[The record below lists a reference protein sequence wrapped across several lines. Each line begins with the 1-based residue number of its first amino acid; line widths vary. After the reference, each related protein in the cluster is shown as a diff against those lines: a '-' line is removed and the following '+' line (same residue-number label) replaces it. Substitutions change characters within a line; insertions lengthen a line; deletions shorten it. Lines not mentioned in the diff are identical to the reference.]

1 MFSMTKKMRT
11 LLLSV
16 GLVATSLG
24 LVACNKDDDES
35 PTSAQSISSLRL
47 IGDYN
52 ILSKTMYNGVEF
64 GGISGLDLDTDG
76 KYWAISDDRGGERG
90 APRFYQL
97 AIDLDQEK
105 IKKVSIQNMIYL
117 RDQNNIL
124 LPSDKRTVD
133 PESIRAAANGN
144 LYISS
149 EGNFAAG
156 NALSQPFVREY
167 RKDGHFVKAFE
178 IPKAFEYVD
187 NKTTGGRSNKLFEA
201 LTVTAKG
208 KIFTANEDALIQ
220 DGPLSSLTAGSV
232 VRVIQLDQ
240 NTNKP
245 LAQYAYP
252 IEKIAKAGIDG
263 GYPEDNGLSEML
275 AISENEFI
283 AVERAFADGVGNTI
297 RLYRTTIE
305 DKTTDVQKMDRLVN
319 AKYTPMKKQLLLE
332 LPLTYQNIKLDNIE
346 GISWGP
352 KLKNGNRSLILV
364 ADNNFS
370 EQQITQFIAFEVLP

>member
-1 MFSMTKKMRT
+1 MFCMTKKMRT

-149 EGNFAAG
+149 EGNFATG
-156 NALSQPFVREY
+156 SALSQPFVREY
-167 RKDGHFVKAFE
+167 RKDGHFVK
-178 IPKAFEYVD
+178 
-187 NKTTGGRSNKLFEA
+187 G
-201 LTVTAKG
+201 
-208 KIFTANEDALIQ
+208 
-220 DGPLSSLTAGSV
+220 
-232 VRVIQLDQ
+232 
-240 NTNKP
+240 
-245 LAQYAYP
+245 
-252 IEKIAKAGIDG
+252 
-263 GYPEDNGLSEML
+263 
-275 AISENEFI
+275 
-283 AVERAFADGVGNTI
+283 
-297 RLYRTTIE
+297 
-305 DKTTDVQKMDRLVN
+305 
-319 AKYTPMKKQLLLE
+319 
-332 LPLTYQNIKLDNIE
+332 
-346 GISWGP
+346 
-352 KLKNGNRSLILV
+352 
-364 ADNNFS
+364 
-370 EQQITQFIAFEVLP
+370 